1 LPASA
6 PFGSSAAG
14 VVTKAARLS
23 IEMGKATLWVSFVRI
38 PCTDR
43 LCLVDAPSSS
53 MDDKIGVN
61 TQRNQNIGVKA
72 MKRYCAF
79 GLLSQC

>member
-14 VVTKAARLS
+14 VVTTAARLS

-43 LCLVDAPSSS
+43 LCLVAS